1 MNIEIN
7 TTEKT
12 LIIKGLIAFSEL
24 IEFIK
29 SKGFEDYS
37 LKSESNY
44 STLPYLGGR
53 GAYIQPNN
61 GLIGGTMYATTANA
75 FNGTITNC
83 NTKITS

>member
-12 LIIKGLIAFSEL
+12 LIIKGFIAFSDL

-37 LKSESNY
+37 LKSENNAPHY
-44 STLPYLGGR
+44 GYFGTGMQPYTHP
-53 GAYIQPNN
+53 YN
-61 GLIGGTMYATTANA
+61 GLIGGTTATV
-75 FNGTITNC
+75 IDC
-83 NTKITS
+83 NLNNVV

>member
-12 LIIKGLIAFSEL
+12 LIIKGLIAFSDL

-37 LKSESNY
+37 LKSDYNY
-44 STLPYLGGR
+44 SIAPYFGTSV
-53 GAYIQPNN
+53 QPYTHSYN
-61 GLIGGTMYATTANA
+61 GIIGPVTGTVN
-75 FNGTITNC
+75 NC
-83 NTKITS
+83 NLNNVV

>member
-37 LKSESNY
+37 LKSEITY
-44 STLPYLGGR
+44 STLPYLGG
-53 GAYIQPNN
+53 GSTYIHPYN
-61 GLIGGTMYATTANA
+61 GLIGGTTRTAPCND
-75 FNGTITNC
+75 FNGLVTNC